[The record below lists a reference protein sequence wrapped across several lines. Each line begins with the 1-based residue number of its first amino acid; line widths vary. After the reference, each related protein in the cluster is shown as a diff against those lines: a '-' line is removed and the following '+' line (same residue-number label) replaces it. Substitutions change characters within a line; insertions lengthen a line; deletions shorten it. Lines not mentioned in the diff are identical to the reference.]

1 MKSDIKEAP
10 EAPSSS
16 SRAQLGV
23 AAARRARRAE
33 FGFVA
38 SPRMP
43 PASVTTAR
51 GRRARGAFVGFAF
64 VTPGADIDAVVARMG
79 VRARRHGLAAPAD
92 AGMAQELQAAGARM
106 TRRMIASAPVDD
118 DRRASA
124 WVIGPGYR
132 VGVFMRRMRWSWA
145 ARAWIVLTQFAAP
158 RLGAWE

>member
-1 MKSDIKEAP
+1 
-10 EAPSSS
+10 
-16 SRAQLGV
+16 
-23 AAARRARRAE
+23 
-33 FGFVA
+33 
-38 SPRMP
+38 
-43 PASVTTAR
+43 
-51 GRRARGAFVGFAF
+51 
-64 VTPGADIDAVVARMG
+64 
-79 VRARRHGLAAPAD
+79 VRAAHLSASRSRRHGLAAPAD

-132 VGVFMRRMRWSWA
+132 VGVFMRRMRWSWP